1 MESRPNRSSPKPT
14 NLHPWRTA
22 ILVCFVAILSYSAA
36 RVGTMLA
43 MGPQADWPLWLGNV
57 LLASILLLTP
67 RKIWPMLIVA
77 AFLAFAVNDIQA
89 GLTIRTRALLI
100 LSDTLDVFIVVFC
113 LSLAFEGVPR
123 LNSVRALAKFSLCA
137 VILPP
142 LIGACFVAL
151 AIGKGSYW
159 ISWGVS
165 FFSEAIVYLTLMPA
179 IFGWFGKGPT
189 QAKESHF
196 NYLEA
201 AVLFAGLVAF
211 GYFAFAAPRRYGSE
225 AMLYALVPFL
235 LWAALRFGT
244 TGVSSSAIVIA
255 VLAIWGA
262 THGRGPFV
270 ESRPLNNVLSL
281 QLFLFFT
288 AAPFMVLA
296 AVVEE
301 NRQASEQLFRSIF
314 ENAQV
319 GIGIY
324 DIRTEEH
331 ISNKS
336 MHEILGYS
344 QEELSQIEQWDRII
358 YPDERKSGAR
368 RYLELIEGKHDED
381 EWEQRFVRRD
391 GQIVIS
397 NGRFRLV
404 RDTAGKPKYIFS
416 FSEDITRR
424 KRAEAEL
431 VKAKESA
438 EAATKSKSEFLA
450 NMSHEIRTPMNAILG
465 MTHLALKTEL
475 TPKQRDYLTKTKAG
489 AQSLLGI
496 VNDILDFSKI
506 EAGKLD
512 LENTE
517 FQLDQVLENLSSI
530 VSQKVRDKS
539 LEFLVAAQQ
548 NLPAVLIGDPLRLGQ
563 VLINLVNNAVKF
575 TEHGEIVVTV
585 NSEESVSNRV
595 KLKFAVRDS
604 GIGMTPEQIAHLF
617 EAFRQADSSTTR
629 KYGGTGLGLS
639 ISKRLVEMMEGSIW
653 VESEYGH
660 GSTFYFT
667 SWFGIGTA
675 SKEQRSLMPGLAA
688 VRVLVVDDN
697 ASARAILRDML
708 TQFAIRAETVSSG
721 NDALRELLA
730 ADSPDP
736 YGLVLMDRQMP
747 GMDGLEAS
755 RAIKRRSGLR
765 NVPKIIIIT
774 TIGEEE
780 VRLEAEQL
788 GVEGFL
794 QKPVTPSVLLDTL
807 MNLFATAGIES
818 IPATAAKPERAVPL
832 ASGLRVLLVEDNEVN
847 QQVATELLESEGAKV
862 ALASS
867 GAEAIRAL
875 TEGDQRPPPFDVVF
889 MDLQMPEM
897 DGFTATKL
905 LRAQPHLR
913 KLPIIAMTA
922 HVMAD
927 EVQRCLEAGMDD
939 HVGKPIDPEAFFA
952 TLARWTRAHPEEAPN
967 LSSKAISAEAEI
979 ILPELAGVD
988 VAAGLARTAGN
999 KRLYR
1004 DLLAQFAARHEFA
1017 GNRIKEALESRDQ
1030 DQAERLAHSLKG
1042 VAGNLG
1048 INRIFVLARSLET
1061 SIREA
1066 HMGTDGLVEELTLAL
1081 TRQIRTIRTALLTA
1095 TVDAD
1100 KRSETRA
1107 VEREEALRA
1116 IDRLRQQLEKSAA
1129 DAPQTFRDLAEILQD
1144 TVVAS
1149 RLDALG
1155 AAVKAF
1161 DFDVALAKLDEI
1173 SDQYRSGQD

>member
-100 LSDTLDVFIVVFC
+100 LSDTLDVFLVVFC

-165 FFSEAIVYLTLMPA
+165 FFSEAVVYVTLMPA

-424 KRAEAEL
+424 KKAEAEL

-438 EAATKSKSEFLA
+438 EAATRSKSEFLA

-496 VNDILDFSKI
+496 VNDILNFSKI

-539 LEFLVAAQQ
+539 LGFLVDARQ
-548 NLPAVLIGDPLRLGQ
+548 NLPAVSIG
-563 VLINLVNNAVKF
+563 A
-575 TEHGEIVVTV
+575 
-585 NSEESVSNRV
+585 
-595 KLKFAVRDS
+595 
-604 GIGMTPEQIAHLF
+604 
-617 EAFRQADSSTTR
+617 
-629 KYGGTGLGLS
+629 
-639 ISKRLVEMMEGSIW
+639 
-653 VESEYGH
+653 
-660 GSTFYFT
+660 
-667 SWFGIGTA
+667 
-675 SKEQRSLMPGLAA
+675 
-688 VRVLVVDDN
+688 
-697 ASARAILRDML
+697 
-708 TQFAIRAETVSSG
+708 
-721 NDALRELLA
+721 
-730 ADSPDP
+730 
-736 YGLVLMDRQMP
+736 
-747 GMDGLEAS
+747 
-755 RAIKRRSGLR
+755 
-765 NVPKIIIIT
+765 
-774 TIGEEE
+774 
-780 VRLEAEQL
+780 
-788 GVEGFL
+788 
-794 QKPVTPSVLLDTL
+794 
-807 MNLFATAGIES
+807 
-818 IPATAAKPERAVPL
+818 
-832 ASGLRVLLVEDNEVN
+832 
-847 QQVATELLESEGAKV
+847 
-862 ALASS
+862 
-867 GAEAIRAL
+867 
-875 TEGDQRPPPFDVVF
+875 
-889 MDLQMPEM
+889 
-897 DGFTATKL
+897 
-905 LRAQPHLR
+905 
-913 KLPIIAMTA
+913 
-922 HVMAD
+922 
-927 EVQRCLEAGMDD
+927 
-939 HVGKPIDPEAFFA
+939 
-952 TLARWTRAHPEEAPN
+952 
-967 LSSKAISAEAEI
+967 
-979 ILPELAGVD
+979 
-988 VAAGLARTAGN
+988 
-999 KRLYR
+999 
-1004 DLLAQFAARHEFA
+1004 
-1017 GNRIKEALESRDQ
+1017 
-1030 DQAERLAHSLKG
+1030 
-1042 VAGNLG
+1042 
-1048 INRIFVLARSLET
+1048 
-1061 SIREA
+1061 
-1066 HMGTDGLVEELTLAL
+1066 
-1081 TRQIRTIRTALLTA
+1081 
-1095 TVDAD
+1095 
-1100 KRSETRA
+1100 
-1107 VEREEALRA
+1107 
-1116 IDRLRQQLEKSAA
+1116 
-1129 DAPQTFRDLAEILQD
+1129 
-1144 TVVAS
+1144 
-1149 RLDALG
+1149 
-1155 AAVKAF
+1155 
-1161 DFDVALAKLDEI
+1161 
-1173 SDQYRSGQD
+1173 